1 LLVCPNRHS
10 SLASDSVRENFDV
23 EVAFAGSIEL
33 GEEDALPAA
42 EGEFA
47 ILDEDELRSAD

>member
-1 LLVCPNRHS
+1 MEHG
-10 SLASDSVRENFDV
+10 LASDAVGDDFDV
-23 EVAFAGSIEL
+23 EVAFARAVEF